1 MTEWVGQTLSKVL
14 IEKRIGQGGMAEVY
28 LGHHGTLKRAMV
40 VKILY
45 AHLSADPRHIARFHT
60 EAQAVAALRHP
71 NIVQVFDFDIVN
83 GQPYIVM
90 ELLDGISLEMY
101 LHSLRARSQTM

>member
-14 IEKRIGQGGMAEVY
+14 IEKRIGHGGMAEVY

-71 NIVQVFDFDIVN
+71 NIVQVFDFDIVK

-90 ELLDGISLEMY
+90 
-101 LHSLRARSQTM
+101 